1 MDEITKTVR
10 NLKEAL
16 ESNDLYIPDEDLKTL
31 VEDNYETSDI
41 SEWTYADFTRFADD
55 VCAEG
60 YQETLRQWGLE

>member
-1 MDEITKTVR
+1 MDEITKTIR

-16 ESNDLYIPDEDLKTL
+16 ESKDMFVPDKVLESL
-31 VEDNYETSDI
+31 VEDNYATSDI
-41 SEWTYADFTRFADD
+41 SEWTFADFTRFAYD